1 VAKRILRGAQ
11 MSAADYLD
19 LIQARRDWMARMN
32 RRLSSHDAVMSPTV
46 PLLAPAIAPLEHDD
60 EAFFKVNA
68 LLLRNPSVV
77 NMLDGCAISLPCQ
90 EAGSLPVGLML
101 WQGALHDDR
110 LLHLALQ
117 VETTLR
123 AAGRG

>member
-1 VAKRILRGAQ
+1 MLEVVSERRVRGSTERSLRLREERA
-11 MSAADYLD
+11 SVDLD
-19 LIQARRDWMARMN
+19 
-32 RRLSSHDAVMSPTV
+32 T
-46 PLLAPAIAPLEHDD
+46 LEHDD

-77 NMLDGCAISLPCQ
+77 NMLDVCAISLPCQ

-117 VETTLR
+117 VEAALS